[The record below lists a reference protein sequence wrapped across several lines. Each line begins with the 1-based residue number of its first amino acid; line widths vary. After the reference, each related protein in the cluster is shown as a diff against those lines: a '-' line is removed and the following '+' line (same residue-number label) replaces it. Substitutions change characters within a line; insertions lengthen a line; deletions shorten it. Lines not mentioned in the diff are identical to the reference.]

1 MKENKKG
8 NKNKREEEI
17 CILVNETT
25 RITSRVSRTGALCHS
40 RERGKKTRKQK
51 EEKDAYIKKKDREKK
66 GWKNLLKR
74 EIRGDT

>member
-1 MKENKKG
+1 MKPLELRVACREPVPCVIRE
-8 NKNKREEEI
+8 REE
-17 CILVNETT
+17 
-25 RITSRVSRTGALCHS
+25 
-40 RERGKKTRKQK
+40 KKTRKQK